1 MSFLKLLPGTIKGR
15 LLVSSTATLF
25 LIQIIIICV
34 FFWDMHERWTETGLK
49 FSAIKIINTVRILNN
64 TPPEL
69 RKSLIR
75 GQTGRS
81 SFFLITDKPLET
93 SIRNNSL
100 ESKIESSLNLTEGAV
115 NLMTDDAP
123 EYYADDFPVPNDSE
137 IFVDDKR
144 TRPNWLN
151 RVIRLFYPEK
161 MDEVAAD
168 ALAGSSEIASERR
181 LSAAETPKN
190 RKPAFIR
197 YEDQP
202 SLMTMDE
209 MTGHFMIPASYLE
222 SHVPSSHGTVLLNDG
237 KYLAFV
243 YFRPDVIIPTVTPRV
258 FYTIVFASLFGAFL
272 LFFLVRG
279 FTQPLHTLTT
289 QVNRLS
295 HDYESKPLPVKG
307 PEEIRDLLESFNRMQ
322 ERITTFIQDRTR
334 ILAAI
339 SHDLKTPLTSIV
351 LRAEMLPDG
360 EDKTKLI
367 DTVSNM
373 SKMVR
378 ATLDFARSEENREE
392 CRELRLSS
400 LVESIVS
407 DYQDN
412 GHDVVFEEGGDFK
425 KANTFLC
432 RPTEIHRILQNLI
445 DNSLCYGT
453 RVKVMLLESVESI
466 KLSVEDNG
474 PGIPE
479 DQQENVFKPFMR
491 LDKARSTDDAHV
503 GLGLSIVRNLVLKQ
517 GGVIEIGN
525 VEPHGLRIAITYPLN

>member
-1 MSFLKLLPGTIKGR
+1 MSLFRLLPGTIKGR
-15 LLVSSTATLF
+15 LLLSSTATLF

-49 FSAIKIINTVRILNN
+49 FSAIKIINTARILNN

-69 RKSLIR
+69 RKSLLR
-75 GQTGRS
+75 GQNGRS

-93 SIRNNSL
+93 AVRNRSM
-100 ESKIESSLNLTEGAV
+100 ESKIESSLALDAGAV
-115 NLMTDDAP
+115 NMMTDDAP
-123 EYYADDFPVPNDSE
+123 DYYADDFPVPNDGE
-137 IFVDDKR
+137 IFVDDR
-144 TRPNWLN
+144 RGSGN
-151 RVIRLFYPEK
+151 RFFGIFASRRAKAETAAAPEV
-161 MDEVAAD
+161 MMYERAAEEPAD
-168 ALAGSSEIASERR
+168 AMV
-181 LSAAETPKN
+181 SAQSLK
-190 RKPAFIR
+190 KSFIR
-197 YEDQP
+197 YEDHS

-209 MTGHFMIPASYLE
+209 MADKVMIPASYLE

-237 KYLAFV
+237 KYLAFA

-279 FTQPLHTLTT
+279 FTQPLHTLTK

-295 HDYESKPLPVKG
+295 HDYESKPLPVTG
-307 PEEIRDLLESFNRMQ
+307 PEEIKDLLESFNRMQ

-351 LRAEMLPDG
+351 LRAEMLPDC
-360 EDKTKLI
+360 EDKNKLI

-400 LVESIVS
+400 LVESIAS

-412 GHDVVFEEGGDFK
+412 GHDVSFTEESAFK
-425 KANTFLC
+425 NANTFLC
-432 RPTEIHRILQNLI
+432 RPTEMHRILQNLI

-453 RVKVMLLESVESI
+453 QVKVRLQENSDAIRLM
-466 KLSVEDNG
+466 VEDNG

-491 LDKARSTDDAHV
+491 LDKARATDDAHV

-517 GGVIEIGN
+517 GGSIDIENIK
-525 VEPHGLRIAITYPLN
+525 PHGLRIAITYPLN